1 MDIRIDENTL
11 AEMKRRLRNEH
22 SVYRI
27 EMFGFG

>member
-1 MDIRIDENTL
+1 MEIRIDENTL
-11 AEMKRRLRNEH
+11 AEMKRRRRNEN